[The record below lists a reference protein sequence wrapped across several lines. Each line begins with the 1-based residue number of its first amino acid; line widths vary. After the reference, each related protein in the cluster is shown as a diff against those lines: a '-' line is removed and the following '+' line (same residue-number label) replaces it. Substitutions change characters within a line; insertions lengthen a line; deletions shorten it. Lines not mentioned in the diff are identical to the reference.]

1 MRAGTS
7 LLINELDTPREVGL
21 RAAFRKSLPVFT
33 MSTITDSLGL
43 TTGAWID
50 ACTYGTGILRV
61 TSVGNVLYTQY
72 ISNIHEVWPAW
83 SNTGIALCP
92 GSRPA
97 VDAGYVWYQLASNEI
112 RYRYYGTW
120 TTENSTNGLPGATHL
135 APIANHCYA
144 MWQRNAGA
152 YEIVSRGSTESSQY
166 TLYGLTSMPRLD
178 AVSFGGKEYLYTMDR
193 DAGRIIEIQHSGN
206 AIGGRDSYG
215 VGKSVIPIDAIDEVY
230 GLKLGYAGVV
240 DGKVVV
246 TGRLTRTSDDSP
258 VSMDIY
264 SMGPEYF
271 SLGREMF
278 IGAVEANGKL
288 LRVGDEFIVAGATRV
303 YIAQATGVFG
313 GTTHSSLQL
322 LTSDFSNIT
331 LTEAEARSSNLD
343 IDMSPSASHAAIAA
357 GSDVELEM
365 AYNGN
370 WCKLATCNVEA
381 DRTTTDEQ
389 GKTRIVSGIGK
400 SAKRLS
406 QWSPDQ
412 GIYIPSQSRMHDYP
426 ANMTQVIRAAGQ
438 WESVD
443 PESETS
449 PLKLKDL
456 NKLGVLYST
465 ARASRGG
472 AMRGK
477 FYYPSDT
484 YFKPYYGVGVNYYR
498 ESAAEAAERLGVEVD
513 DLEDD
518 MYGHNGL
525 VAIHSLTEHTGGV
538 PGVALYLWKD
548 STLTKLTSVSLSIPA
563 DTWHWLQMEFIEG
576 EVRIKYRLD
585 SNAVWTDILTYMY
598 ANATSPWKSDTLG
611 RGVLVVKNVVPSTPS
626 YGLGSDDM
634 ILAGNGF
641 STFPASGTVQVD
653 NEQMT
658 YSSMTGSA
666 LPVGGNTSYW
676 DVSPFSLTVDPD
688 PAYTSGTRVL
698 AVEVDSLD
706 GTDGKF
712 NNMAVVFVSTN
723 SNVGIVTPLY
733 RTSKIVAMDGVPP
746 RMWEPLGDFY
756 SGWTNDKGDLTK
768 GFWFTPGPGSGY
780 AGIYVDQ
787 NPWDV
792 IFVPEMPYVHPY
804 TKCMMMVRRGLNL
817 TARGA
822 NGTAATAHGPSTINL
837 VTGKFVQVGIAA
849 SFSQDEDQSLEDAI
863 QTIVRLAGG
872 NASCQAEID
881 EDHVFSSAGVTI
893 AYSDFKNFIAT
904 FDLPTLSDGA
914 GVGVAFRNFGVSMV
928 SGYPYAAGGGYY
940 IDIGRTG
947 TAYSLSL
954 YNIANSGA
962 PVLLERAPIRPFNT
976 NGSAT
981 ANIPVGTVK
990 VSVQDSMFSV
1000 WLNGRY
1006 LHTFN
1011 HTMYATAP
1019 NMAFVSRQA
1028 ATFHIHVSELKDL
1041 LADIVVGVRGN
1052 GMSVLSELLAD
1063 RHIFWRDEP
1072 DGSMFFYRSRIDQGV
1087 LPDIV
1092 SAVAAVR
1099 TDTVVSRVRSE
1110 GLKISEVSDPF
1121 LLGRYGNTFVTMN
1134 ARHANDV
1141 TEAYREAILLINEQR
1156 AEAMSRRLV
1165 MDVHPGLQ
1173 PGDLIEWY
1181 NADPSYHDYR
1191 PLIVRSQVISI
1202 GFAGSDFVCEM
1213 QCDTVEQDA

>member
-7 LLINELDTPREVGL
+7 LPINELDTPREVGL
-21 RAAFRKSLPVFT
+21 RATFRKSLPVFT

-72 ISNIHEVWPAW
+72 ISNIHGVWPAW

-120 TTENSTNGLPGATHL
+120 STELSTNGLPGATHL
-135 APIANHCYA
+135 APIANRCYA
-144 MWQRNAGA
+144 IWQRNAGA
-152 YEIVSRGSTESSQY
+152 YEIVARGSTESSQY
-166 TLYGLTSMPRLD
+166 ALYGLTSMPRLD

-193 DAGRIIEIQHSGN
+193 GAGRIIEIQHSGN

-215 VGKSVIPIDAIDEVY
+215 VGKAIIPIDAIDEVY
-230 GLKLGYAGVV
+230 GLKFGYAGVV

-246 TGRLTRTSDDSP
+246 TGRLTRTSDDTP

-264 SMGPEYF
+264 AGGPEYF
-271 SLGREMF
+271 SLGREMY
-278 IGAVEANGKL
+278 IGTVEANGKL

-343 IDMSPSASHAAIAA
+343 FDMSPGASHAAIAA

-389 GKTRIVSGIGK
+389 GKTRVVSGIAK

-412 GIYIPSQSRMHDYP
+412 GIYIPSQARIYDHPSRMTH
-426 ANMTQVIRAAGQ
+426 VIRATGQ
-438 WESVD
+438 WENVT

-449 PLKLKDL
+449 PIKLKDI

-477 FYYPSDT
+477 FFYPSDT

-498 ESAAEAAERLGVEVD
+498 ESAAEAAARLGVEVD

-518 MYGHNGL
+518 MFGHNGL
-525 VAIHSLTEHTGGV
+525 IAIFSPTEHTGGV
-538 PGVALYLWKD
+538 PGVALYRWSD
-548 STLTKLTSVSLSIPA
+548 SMLTKLTSVSLSIPA
-563 DTWHWLQMEFIEG
+563 DTWHWLQVEFIEG
-576 EVRIKYRLD
+576 EVRVKYRLD
-585 SNAVWTDILTYMY
+585 SNKTWTEALTYMY
-598 ANATSPWKSDTLG
+598 ASTTSPWKSDNLG
-611 RGVLVVKNVVPSTPS
+611 RGVLVVKNVAPSTPS
-626 YGLGSDDM
+626 YGLSSDDM
-634 ILAGNGF
+634 ILAGNAF
-641 STFPASGTVQVD
+641 STFPSGGGTVRVD
-653 NEQMT
+653 DEEMIYT
-658 YSSMTGSA
+658 STTPSA
-666 LPVGGNTSYW
+666 LPVGGNASEWVVTPYN
-676 DVSPFSLTVDPD
+676 LTVDAD

-698 AVEVDSLD
+698 AFEVDP
-706 GTDGKF
+706 TDCTNSKF
-712 NNMAVVFVSTN
+712 NNMAVTFSYYH
-723 SNVGIVTPLY
+723 SARGQRISAF
-733 RTSKIVAMDGVPP
+733 RTSKMVAMDGVPP
-746 RMWEPLGDFY
+746 RMWQPNSEAFY
-756 SGWTNDKGDLTK
+756 SGWVKDKGDLTK
-768 GFWFTPGPGSGY
+768 GYWFTPGTGSGY
-780 AGIYVDQ
+780 VGVYVDQ
-787 NPWDV
+787 DPWDA
-792 IFVPEMPYVHPY
+792 IFVPEMPYVNPY
-804 TKCMMMVRRGLNL
+804 IMYVVMIRRGLNI
-817 TARGA
+817 AVRGA
-822 NGTAATAHGPSTINL
+822 NDTAAVSHGYSTIHL
-837 VTGKFVQVGIAA
+837 STGKYVQVEIAA
-849 SFSQDEDQSLEDAI
+849 SFSQDEDLSLEDAI
-863 QTIVRLAGG
+863 KTVAHLSGG
-872 NASCQAEID
+872 NASCKATVD
-881 EDHVFSSAGVTI
+881 EDRVFASAGTKM
-893 AYSDFKNFIAT
+893 AYSYFKNFIAT
-904 FDLPTLSDGA
+904 FDLPTINDGS
-914 GVGVAFRNFGVSMV
+914 GVGVAFRAGGAVSIV
-928 SGYPYAAGGGYY
+928 SGYPYVPGGGYY
-940 IDIGRTG
+940 LDVGRVGST
-947 TAYSLSL
+947 YYLSL
-954 YNIANSGA
+954 YDIFSSGA
-962 PVLLERAPIRPFNT
+962 PVLLEQVPIRPFNT
-976 NGSAT
+976 NGSAA

-990 VSVQDSMFSV
+990 VSVQEDMFSV

-1011 HTMYATAP
+1011 NTAYP
-1019 NMAFVSRQA
+1019 AGNNMAFVSRQA

-1072 DGSMFFYRSRIDQGV
+1072 DGSMFFFRTRPDVGE

-1092 SAVAAVR
+1092 SAVSAMR
-1099 TDTVVSRVRSE
+1099 TDTVVSRVRAE
-1110 GLKISEVSDPF
+1110 GLKISEMSDPF
-1121 LLGRYGNTFVTMN
+1121 LLAKYGNTFVTRTM
-1134 ARHANDV
+1134 
-1141 TEAYREAILLINEQR
+1141 
-1156 AEAMSRRLV
+1156 
-1165 MDVHPGLQ
+1165 
-1173 PGDLIEWY
+1173 
-1181 NADPSYHDYR
+1181 
-1191 PLIVRSQVISI
+1191 
-1202 GFAGSDFVCEM
+1202 
-1213 QCDTVEQDA
+1213 